1 MMNEKL
7 EALGQILGCYFHQD
21 WPDEF
26 DSDETALQA
35 IIDSE
40 TTDQIR
46 AGVEEI
52 EQLLADTRSEI
63 ELRDFLIN
71 EVGCYFDPES
81 QGISYEQW
89 LKKVRGIFA
98 EQLG

>member
-1 MMNEKL
+1 MMHEKIENL
-7 EALGQILGCYFHQD
+7 AQLLGGYFHQD

-52 EQLLADTRSEI
+52 ERLLADTRSEI

-89 LKKVRGIFA
+89 LKKVRGVFA
-98 EQLG
+98 QE